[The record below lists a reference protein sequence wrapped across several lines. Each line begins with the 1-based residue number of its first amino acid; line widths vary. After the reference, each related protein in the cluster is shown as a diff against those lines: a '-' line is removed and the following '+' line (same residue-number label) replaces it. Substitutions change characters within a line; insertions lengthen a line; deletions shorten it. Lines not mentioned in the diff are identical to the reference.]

1 MRFVIAGV
9 CQRARFPGKKKG
21 DGEESVENAINPSRT
36 PPVAGHRIVSALA
49 SNREAKDLTFS
60 HLSRQVCYLGSSKRA
75 ATHIHTLRLAPGVSN
90 ALPRIDI

>member
-1 MRFVIAGV
+1 MRAFLEKKRG
-9 CQRARFPGKKKG
+9 RGGKCRKRYH
-21 DGEESVENAINPSRT
+21 PRPPPLLP
-36 PPVAGHRIVSALA
+36 PPVAGRRIVSALA

>member
-1 MRFVIAGV
+1 MRAFLE
-9 CQRARFPGKKKG
+9 KKG
-21 DGEESVENAINPSRT
+21 GGEESVENAIT
-36 PPVAGHRIVSALA
+36 PPPPPVDGHRIVSALA

-90 ALPRIDI
+90 ALPRIDIQTGDGES

>member
-9 CQRARFPGKKKG
+9 CQRARFPGKKRGRGGKC
-21 DGEESVENAINPSRT
+21 RKRYQ
-36 PPVAGHRIVSALA
+36 PPPPPLVAGHRIVSALA

>member
-1 MRFVIAGV
+1 MRAFLE
-9 CQRARFPGKKKG
+9 KKG
-21 DGEESVENAINPSRT
+21 GGEESVENAITSPPHPT
-36 PPVAGHRIVSALA
+36 PPVDGHRIVSALA

-90 ALPRIDI
+90 ALPRIDIQTGDGES